1 MREKQPNS
9 AQARAARPGTYQQR
23 LYERVHITHNYRHS
37 LPSPRSGKQVNLH
50 GSNPNASIKI
60 RPKTASPVLRISPLR
75 KCLVSLR
82 LSTVFNFDLIVN
94 PTLQELQAQLR
105 DTNIRLAEA
114 KNDEKRA
121 ALAAFKEQV
130 ELYNITQDEVMRA
143 LGYLKPERKRRA
155 EAKYYDPSSGRSW
168 SGRGPRPKWLEG
180 KDLDDYL
187 IDRAPKP
194 WWPGEDN

>member
-1 MREKQPNS
+1 M
-9 AQARAARPGTYQQR
+9 
-23 LYERVHITHNYRHS
+23 
-37 LPSPRSGKQVNLH
+37 
-50 GSNPNASIKI
+50 
-60 RPKTASPVLRISPLR
+60 
-75 KCLVSLR
+75 
-82 LSTVFNFDLIVN
+82 N

-180 KDLDDYL
+180 KELDDYL

>member
-1 MREKQPNS
+1 M
-9 AQARAARPGTYQQR
+9 
-23 LYERVHITHNYRHS
+23 
-37 LPSPRSGKQVNLH
+37 
-50 GSNPNASIKI
+50 
-60 RPKTASPVLRISPLR
+60 
-75 KCLVSLR
+75 
-82 LSTVFNFDLIVN
+82 N

>member
-1 MREKQPNS
+1 M
-9 AQARAARPGTYQQR
+9 
-23 LYERVHITHNYRHS
+23 
-37 LPSPRSGKQVNLH
+37 
-50 GSNPNASIKI
+50 
-60 RPKTASPVLRISPLR
+60 
-75 KCLVSLR
+75 R